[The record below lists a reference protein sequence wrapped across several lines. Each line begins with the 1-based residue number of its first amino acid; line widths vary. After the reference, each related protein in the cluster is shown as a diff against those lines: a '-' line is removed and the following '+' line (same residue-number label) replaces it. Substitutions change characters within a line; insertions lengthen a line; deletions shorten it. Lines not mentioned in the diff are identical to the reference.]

1 MNVVMFEKSQVNHI
15 QPNKRAAE
23 IAARKA
29 VTLRIGKV
37 RDDIKIL
44 RDETDASAENR
55 RGQEARGHVCPF
67 RGLGKAR
74 RHW

>member
-1 MNVVMFEKSQVNHI
+1 MDVDIFEKSQANHI
-15 QPNKRAAE
+15 QPNKRATE

-44 RDETDASAENR
+44 
-55 RGQEARGHVCPF
+55 
-67 RGLGKAR
+67 
-74 RHW
+74 

>member
-1 MNVVMFEKSQVNHI
+1 MFEKSQVNQI
-15 QPNKRAAE
+15 QPNKRATE

-44 RDETDASAENR
+44 LR
-55 RGQEARGHVCPF
+55 
-67 RGLGKAR
+67 
-74 RHW
+74 